1 MLATAAGW
9 WLAKKRFTVPAPSAI
24 FSVSD
29 ILGICFLARL
39 YAAAVSIVR
48 CCGASMRLEAT
59 RMADDRMLDER
70 AVYERARSQK
80 VTLGEKEICG
90 ESSHMRG

>member
-1 MLATAAGW
+1 MRSACDCSGVVALQ
-9 WLAKKRFTVPAPSAI
+9 KKRFTVPAPSAI

-70 AVYERARSQK
+70 AVYERHAA
-80 VTLGEKEICG
+80 
-90 ESSHMRG
+90 

>member
-1 MLATAAGW
+1 MRSACDCSGVVAC
-9 WLAKKRFTVPAPSAI
+9 KKRFTVPAPSAI

-59 RMADDRMLDER
+59 RMADDRMLDEP
-70 AVYERARSQK
+70 AFMSVH
-80 VTLGEKEICG
+80 TT
-90 ESSHMRG
+90 